1 MVDGWLSL
9 GTLPWETVATLV
21 ALAGFAG
28 WVDSI
33 GGGGGL
39 ITIPALLWAGLP
51 PVQVLATNKLQSSF
65 GSLTATINYTRQ
77 GYLKPSDYK
86 VAIVLTFIGSALGA
100 LLVQQIDSSIL
111 SKIIPFLMI
120 AFALYFIFAPALND
134 QDRQRRITLI
144 GFGLTAG
151 LGIGFYDGF
160 FGPGTGTFFVMAAVL
175 LLGLGIQKATG
186 LTKLLNF
193 TSNLA
198 ALIIFA
204 LHGEVLWALGI
215 LMGLGQIA
223 GSFIGSQMASKHG
236 AKLIRPVLVVVSLAV
251 SIKLLIWN

>member
-1 MVDGWLSL
+1 MDGSL
-9 GTLPWETVATLV
+9 GLGFLSGDVVVILV
-21 ALAGFAG
+21 ALAVLAG

-39 ITIPALLWAGLP
+39 ITLPALLWAGIP

-65 GSLTATINYTRQ
+65 GSLTATLNYTRQ
-77 GYLKPSDYK
+77 GLLKPSDYK
-86 VAIVLTFIGSALGA
+86 LAVLLTFIGSVLGA
-100 LLVQQIDSSIL
+100 LTVQQLDSSIL
-111 SKIIPFLMI
+111 NKVIPFLMI
-120 AFALYFIFAPALND
+120 LFALYFIFAPSLND
-134 QDRQRRITLI
+134 QERQRRISHTGFAIII
-144 GFGLTAG
+144 GTGV
-151 LGIGFYDGF
+151 GFYDGF

-175 LLGLGIQKATG
+175 LLGLGIQRATG

-198 ALIIFA
+198 ALIVFA
-204 LHGEVLWALGI
+204 LHGEVLWVLGL

-236 AKLIRPVLVVVSLAV
+236 AKLIRPVLIVVSLVV
-251 SIKLLIWN
+251 SVKLLIFS

>member
-1 MVDGWLSL
+1 MDSWWSL
-9 GTLPWETVATLV
+9 GTLPWETVLILIGV
-21 ALAGFAG
+21 AALAG

-65 GSLTATINYTRQ
+65 GSLTATLNYTRQ
-77 GYLKPSDYK
+77 GHLNPSDYK
-86 VAIVLTFIGSALGA
+86 LAVVLTFIGSVLGA
-100 LLVQQIDSSIL
+100 LLVQRIDSAIL

-120 AFALYFIFAPALND
+120 AFAVYFIFAPTLND
-134 QDRQRRITLI
+134 QDRHQRLTPTLFALII
-144 GFGLTAG
+144 GG
-151 LGIGFYDGF
+151 GIGFYDGF

-198 ALIIFA
+198 ALIVFA
-204 LHGEVLWALGI
+204 LHGEVLWLLGI

-223 GSFIGSQMASKHG
+223 GSFVGSQMASKHG
-236 AKLIRPVLVVVSLAV
+236 AKLIRPVLIIVSLAI
-251 SIKLLIWN
+251 SGKLLIFS